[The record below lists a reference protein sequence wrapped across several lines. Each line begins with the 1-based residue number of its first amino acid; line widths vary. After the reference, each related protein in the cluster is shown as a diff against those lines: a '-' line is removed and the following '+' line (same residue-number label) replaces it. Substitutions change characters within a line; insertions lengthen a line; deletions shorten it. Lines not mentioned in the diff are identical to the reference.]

1 MVNLTVLQRND
12 PSSKRLMWK
21 ATPVTILFLLAL
33 MPWLDPPGVLLLK
46 WDFNNST
53 AILTSAVLGF
63 QLQWSFG
70 TRQHIALL
78 HDGKPVDELEHRDH
92 EGQVLERGDVDMTDQ
107 EEEKDDN
114 VEEE

>member
-70 TRQHIALL
+70 TRVSLFSSFSSSYITFAH
-78 HDGKPVDELEHRDH
+78 
-92 EGQVLERGDVDMTDQ
+92 VLTS
-107 EEEKDDN
+107 KSTFN
-114 VEEE
+114 I